1 MLIFEQ
7 KRLMRAKAHDK
18 YEKKI
23 AELSERYE
31 HKTNECHEAWMSLTS
46 ANEQLEKVM
55 MELNNKIYQARS
67 LGNELVIYDMLY
79 LTYQSKFVTVISFFD
94 GGFLT

>member
-55 MELNNKIYQARS
+55 MELDNKMFEARS
-67 LGNELVIYDMLY
+67 LGNGDESGRIPIIC
-79 LTYQSKFVTVISFFD
+79 QSKFVTHIFY
-94 GGFLT
+94 

>member
-1 MLIFEQ
+1 
-7 KRLMRAKAHDK
+7 MRAKAHDK

-55 MELNNKIYQARS
+55 MELDNKMYQARS
-67 LGNELVIYDMLY
+67 LGNELVIISHVGESGKNSHQCQC
-79 LTYQSKFVTVISFFD
+79 QSKFVTIMSFFD